1 MAGIVFG
8 LGVTAAAC
16 HLPRVPEHRRRQHPP
31 VPERRLGDPLFTA
44 EEPECELWQARQSD
58 PSARAASKEKPF
70 LAATQI
76 DGSECVNAHTD
87 SRARTTIRPSS
98 AARIHASRADWVP
111 PTAAD
116 TPWGRPPRAPT

>member
-31 VPERRLGDPLFTA
+31 VPDRLGDPLFTA

-58 PSARAASKEKPF
+58 PSARAASKE
-70 LAATQI
+70 
-76 DGSECVNAHTD
+76 
-87 SRARTTIRPSS
+87 SRSWQPRISTGMCPSNW
-98 AARIHASRADWVP
+98 R
-111 PTAAD
+111 
-116 TPWGRPPRAPT
+116 